1 MNIIFH
7 NLIDCM
13 RASIMIDKVQ
23 HPAEIVL
30 LFDPSSI
37 DKIGNLDQHHGS
49 FNFLEMSGEG
59 QFQ

>member
-1 MNIIFH
+1 
-7 NLIDCM
+7 
-13 RASIMIDKVQ
+13 MIDKVQ